1 MPLNSEFDD
10 LGDDDGERA
19 SILIVDDLPEKLLVF
34 RTVLEDLGHELV
46 CARSGAEA
54 LKEILKTEFAA
65 ILLDVNMPD
74 IDGFETA
81 KLIRQY
87 KRSARTPIIFV
98 TSYADEMQ
106 TIRGY
111 SLGAVDYI
119 LSPVVPDILRSKVKV
134 FVDLH
139 LTQRR
144 LRRRADE
151 RVALAAA
158 EAARQVAE
166 ENTRRSHFLSQASR
180 VLGSSLDSDVAAN
193 AAARDA
199 GAALRQRGDA
209 RALRRPAASTSSSTA
224 TSRPRAER
232 ACGGAAPSSSAPPRR
247 ELLTPRSTPAAAA
260 PAPAGAARRSWSCR
274 CRAPTASSARSAF
287 GRATGPTDAGIGELI
302 ERSAI
307 ALENARLYRTLQVE
321 IEERRGVEAL
331 LQASNQRKDEFLAM
345 LSHELRNPLA
355 PIRTAL
361 EVIRRLAPAEPKLT
375 WATDVTGRQVAQL
388 TRLVEDLLDVARINQ
403 GKIALQIEPLDLRAV
418 VAHAVETARPFID
431 GRTPPA
437 QDRGPGHADRDAR
450 RFRAPVAGRRQPAQQ
465 RRQVHRGGRPDRAG
479 ADAAAQGQA
488 VVSVRDNGMGIE
500 AELLPNVFELFE
512 QGKRSLD
519 RSQGGLGVGLTLVHR
534 LVGLHH
540 GTVTATSAG
549 AGPRLRV
556 PGRAAVPERGRRA
569 KRCAAAHRRPRAD
582 AARAACRI
590 LVVDD
595 NHDAAEATA
604 VFLELGGHEVKTVG
618 DGSEALASAPVFAP
632 DVVLLDIGLPEM
644 DGYEVAR
651 RLREIAA
658 DARVVPDRAHRLRP
672 ARRSRAGAR
681 GGFDHHLTKPADPDA
696 LLALVDAWIESP
708 ARQRA
713 PARAPRAAV
722 GNASTDARS
731 GARPRRGPCERP
743 LRKNFL
749 RAPPLITLCIT
760 RLRSCRRRLRRRAPA
775 SRRARRQLFEQR
787 RRGAENRS
795 ARGCAERVSPLTSA
809 DALAHYTAAAGSSRS
824 MIRRSSA
831 RS

>member
-1 MPLNSEFDD
+1 VPLSPASDEA
-10 LGDDDGERA
+10 GDDGERA

-34 RTVLEDLGHELV
+34 RTVLEDMGHELV

-54 LKEILKTEFAA
+54 LKEILRCEFAA

-81 KLIRQY
+81 QLIRQY
-87 KRSARTPIIFV
+87 KRTAQTPILFV

-158 EAARQVAE
+158 EAARLVAE
-166 ENTRRSHFLSQASR
+166 ENTRRSLFLSQASR
-180 VLGSSLDSDVAAN
+180 ILGSTLDLEEAASRLLEMLVPRFATEATLALWDGS
-193 AAARDA
+193 AAFDLILDGDIAPTGGLRLARRSAEQLGADESELLHSALAA
-199 GAALRQRGDA
+199 GAA
-209 RALRRPAASTSSSTA
+209 
-224 TSRPRAER
+224 
-232 ACGGAAPSSSAPPRR
+232 AP
-247 ELLTPRSTPAAAA
+247 T
-260 PAPAGAARRSWSCR
+260 PAGAGEPMVVPLTSAGRMIGVLRIAFAGSAEDRS
-274 CRAPTASSARSAF
+274 
-287 GRATGPTDAGIGELI
+287 GMGELI

-361 EVIRRLAPAEPKLT
+361 EVIRRLAPSEPKLD
-375 WATDVTGRQVAQL
+375 WAMEVTARQVTQL

-418 VAHAVETARPFID
+418 IAHATETARPFIEV
-431 GRTPPA
+431 RKHQLRSSIP
-437 QDRGPGHADRDAR
+437 
-450 RFRAPVAGRRQPAQQ
+450 
-465 RRQVHRGGRPDRAG
+465 
-479 ADAAAQGQA
+479 DAAIMMRGDFARLSQVVANLLNNAAKYTEEGGLIELSLMLPAQGQA

-500 AELLPNVFELFE
+500 GELLPNVFELFE

-549 AGPRLRV
+549 VGRGSEFSIALPCLNEVVEVEARPASV
-556 PGRAAVPERGRRA
+556 P
-569 KRCAAAHRRPRAD
+569 AD
-582 AARAACRI
+582 PAPACACRI

-595 NHDAAEATA
+595 NHDAADATA
-604 VFLELGGHEVKTVG
+604 MFLKLGGHEVKTVG
-618 DGSEALASAPVFAP
+618 NGSDALASAPVFEP
-632 DVVLLDIGLPEM
+632 DIVLLDIGLPGM
-644 DGYEVAR
+644 DGYGVAG
-651 RLREIAA
+651 RLREITATRASCLIALTGYGQPA
-658 DARVVPDRAHRLRP
+658 DRERARQA
-672 ARRSRAGAR
+672 
-681 GGFDHHLTKPADPDA
+681 GFDHHLTKPADPEE
-696 LLALVDAWIESP
+696 LLELIAGWM
-708 ARQRA
+708 Q
-713 PARAPRAAV
+713 ARAPERE
-722 GNASTDARS
+722 
-731 GARPRRGPCERP
+731 RGEPE
-743 LRKNFL
+743 
-749 RAPPLITLCIT
+749 
-760 RLRSCRRRLRRRAPA
+760 RRLP
-775 SRRARRQLFEQR
+775 
-787 RRGAENRS
+787 RG
-795 ARGCAERVSPLTSA
+795 G
-809 DALAHYTAAAGSSRS
+809 G
-824 MIRRSSA
+824 
-831 RS
+831 